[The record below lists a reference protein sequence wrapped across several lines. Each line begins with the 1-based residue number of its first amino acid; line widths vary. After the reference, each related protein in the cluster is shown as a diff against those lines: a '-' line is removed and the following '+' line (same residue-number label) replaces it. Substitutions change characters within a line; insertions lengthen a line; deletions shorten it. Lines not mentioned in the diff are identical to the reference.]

1 MSSQE
6 ISPAPPP
13 VIPLPSQPS
22 PVVIKNQPP
31 RSPPTTKDPEIQFP
45 EIKNLNIESPE
56 GNLTIEEESKDE
68 KVPIKK
74 KSYGP
79 QGDITFWFIVGLMVP
94 VFVIIIF
101 YFISTNN
108 DSSKKFWN
116 SIFSIED

>member
-1 MSSQE
+1 MSSQ
-6 ISPAPPP
+6 
-13 VIPLPSQPS
+13 
-22 PVVIKNQPP
+22 K
-31 RSPPTTKDPEIQFP
+31 RSTLQSFQTTEDPEIQFP
-45 EIKNLNIESPE
+45 PVKKLNIESPE
-56 GNLTIEEESKDE
+56 GNLTIEEESTDE

-74 KSYGP
+74 KSYSSG
-79 QGDITFWFIVGLMVP
+79 GDITFWFIVGLMVP